1 MADYQI
7 DDDQREEFEEAYV
20 EVAKSTANPL
30 TTAQLMQ
37 TLRNLGQMYVCF
49 RGDVFSSLESGRE
62 WELWGGVAKKKGVG
76 GAPASFCDCFGALS
90 ALLRVG

>member
-62 WELWGGVAKKKGVG
+62 WELWGGVAQKKGVG
-76 GAPASFCDCFGALS
+76 EGPRLV
-90 ALLRVG
+90 L